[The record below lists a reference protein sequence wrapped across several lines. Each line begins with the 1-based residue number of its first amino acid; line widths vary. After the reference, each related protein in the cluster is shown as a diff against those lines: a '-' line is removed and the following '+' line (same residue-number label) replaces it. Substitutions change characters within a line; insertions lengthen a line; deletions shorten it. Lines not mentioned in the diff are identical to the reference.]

1 MVSRT
6 KEEGVR
12 QQQCGID
19 SINRIGSFAVPD
31 VSEVDCSHVRSH
43 LWPSQIMLQHCATRR
58 SLLQSH
64 GCVRDNAASLMK
76 RPARDEFLKH
86 WANEKRLLIF
96 KAVASD
102 KETSAITGLNG
113 VSPAT
118 VLHGLKILF
127 DAALI
132 RCRRRGQFVHNRM
145 LPKAIE
151 NYLPASYRV
160 SRTGSRSGFS
170 RTELRGPNVSPLR
183 IRDKRGK
190 QDADFSCGCG

>member
-1 MVSRT
+1 MASRT

-64 GCVRDNAASLMK
+64 GCVRDNAASLMEVPVQGEFPK
-76 RPARDEFLKH
+76 R

-102 KETSAITGLNG
+102 KETSAITSLNG

-118 VLHGLKILF
+118 VSNGLKILS
-127 DAALI
+127 DAGLM
-132 RCRRRGQFVHNRM
+132 RCRRRGQFIHNRM

-151 NYLPASYRV
+151 NYLSASYRV
-160 SRTGSRSGFS
+160 SRTGSSSGFS
-170 RTELRGPNVSPLR
+170 RTELRGPNVSPAR

-190 QDADFSCGCG
+190 TRCGF

>member
-1 MVSRT
+1 MASRT

-43 LWPSQIMLQHCATRR
+43 LWPSQLMLQHCATRR

-64 GCVRDNAASLMK
+64 GCVRDNAASLMEV
-76 RPARDEFLKH
+76 PVQDEFLKR

-96 KAVASD
+96 RAVASD
-102 KETSAITGLNG
+102 KETGAITSLNG

-118 VLHGLKILF
+118 VWHGLKILS

-151 NYLPASYRV
+151 NYLSASYRV
-160 SRTGSRSGFS
+160 SRTGSSSGFS
-170 RTELRGPNVSPLR
+170 RTELRGPNVSPAR
-183 IRDKRGK
+183 SRDKRGK
-190 QDADFSCGCG
+190 TRCGF